1 MASPSPPSQQQ
12 SNILTVDIEDSIRQL
27 SEAAYG
33 SHYLVRYSEIPVW
46 RTIYSSTVK
55 QFLEEDNNIVLV
67 VPFYEST
74 SQVRQVL
81 LKELAD
87 LEQYEK
93 DGSLAIIDSIKAYF
107 SEIGLMTFVDGL
119 LKHAKSAG
127 KTGLSV
133 FADMGSFHHMQ
144 KMHQLLEHEISLP
157 AKYDAK
163 LRGFCIYN
171 QGNFA
176 TFTELQKQSI
186 YEHHGKNLLVS
197 SSFSQL

>member
-1 MASPSPPSQQQ
+1 MAS
-12 SNILTVDIEDSIRQL
+12 NIQATGIGDILRQL
-27 SEAAYG
+27 GEADYG
-33 SHYLVRYSEIPVW
+33 SHYLLTYPEISVW
-46 RTIYSSTVK
+46 RKIYAATSRRY
-55 QFLEEDNNIVLV
+55 LEDGSMVLII
-67 VPFYEST
+67 PFYETTDS
-74 SQVRQVL
+74 VRQTL
-81 LKELAD
+81 SEEIDIK
-87 LEQYEK
+87 QYAQ

-197 SSFSQL
+197 SSSFS